1 MGSDKRRS
9 DRLMLTVPL
18 VVTGVDPKGV
28 EFKDNMRTVTLN
40 RHGAR
45 IMSPRLLSSG
55 QTVHITNLVSRRQAK
70 FRVVGPLS
78 PHSEK
83 GGEWGVECLDG
94 QENIWGIKFPPP
106 PPGQETDSAALLE
119 CRRCHTVAL
128 LRVSLVEFE
137 VLGASG
143 LMTRTCESCQE
154 NTPWGYAEKQVS
166 MSAPSGA
173 AAASAD
179 SGIAGG
185 PAKGGVDLRR
195 HRRVALQ
202 LPVLV
207 RDFSGEFEITKSEN
221 VSKGGFCF
229 SSEKDFH
236 VGEGIMVACPYSRT
250 DQNLE
255 VGAKI
260 TRRQI
265 VEGSNRKIYGVRYS
279 QK

>member
-18 VVTGVDPKGV
+18 QVRGADPKGA
-28 EFKDNMRTVTLN
+28 EFKENMRTITLN

-45 IMSPRLLSSG
+45 IMSPRLLASG
-55 QTVHITNLVSRRQAK
+55 QTIHITNLVSHREAK

-83 GGEWGVECLDG
+83 GGEWGVECIDG

-106 PPGQETDSAALLE
+106 PPGQDAESAALLE
-119 CRRCHTVAL
+119 CRQCHTVAL

-143 LMTRTCESCQE
+143 LMTRICESCKE
-154 NTPWGYAEKQVS
+154 NTPWGYAEKQVA
-166 MSAPSGA
+166 MSAPAGESA
-173 AAASAD
+173 AAAEGEHAR
-179 SGIAGG
+179 G
-185 PAKGGVDLRR
+185 PAQGGADLRR

-202 LPVLV
+202 LPVLI

-229 SSEKDFH
+229 SSEREFH
-236 VGEGIMVACPYSRT
+236 IGEGIMVACPYSGT
-250 DQNLE
+250 DQSLE
-255 VGAKI
+255 VSAKI
-260 TRRQI
+260 VRRQKM
-265 VEGSNRKIYGVRYS
+265 EGSNRKIYGVRYS
-279 QK
+279 KK

>member
-1 MGSDKRRS
+1 MASDKRRS

-18 VVTGVDPKGV
+18 QVSGEDPKGG
-28 EFKDNMRTVTLN
+28 EFNVSMRTITLN

-55 QTVHITNLVSRRQAK
+55 QTIHITNLVSHREAE

-83 GGEWGVECLDG
+83 GGEWGVECIDG
-94 QENIWGIKFPPP
+94 QENIWGIKFPPA
-106 PPGQETDSAALLE
+106 PPGQEAESAALLE
-119 CRRCHTVAL
+119 CRQCHTVAL

-143 LMTRTCESCQE
+143 IMTKTCENCKE
-154 NTPWGYAEKQVS
+154 NTPWGYAEKQVA
-166 MSAPSGA
+166 MSAP
-173 AAASAD
+173 
-179 SGIAGG
+179 AGG
-185 PAKGGVDLRR
+185 KTEAVEAGSSGGPSKGGADLRR

-207 RDFSGEFEITKSEN
+207 RDFSGEFEVTKSEN

-229 SSEKDFH
+229 SSEREFH
-236 VGEGIMVACPYSRT
+236 VGEGVMVACPYSGGN
-250 DQNLE
+250 QSLE
-255 VGAKI
+255 VRAKI
-260 TRRQI
+260 VRRQTT
-265 VEGSNRKIYGVRYS
+265 EGSNRKVYGVRYS

>member
-18 VVTGVDPKGV
+18 VVTGVDAKGV
-28 EFKDNMRTVTLN
+28 KFRENMRTITLN

-45 IMSPRLLSSG
+45 IVSPRLLASG
-55 QTVHITNLVSRRQAK
+55 QTVDITNLVSRREAK

-94 QENIWGIKFPPP
+94 QENIWGIKFPPLP
-106 PPGQETDSAALLE
+106 SGQEPDSAALLE
-119 CRRCHTVAL
+119 CRQCHTVAL

-143 LMTRTCESCQE
+143 IMTRACESCKE
-154 NTPWGYAEKQVS
+154 NTPWGYAEKQVA

-173 AAASAD
+173 TASAD
-179 SGIAGG
+179 AVVSGG

-195 HRRVALQ
+195 HRRVSLQ

-207 RDFSGEFEITKSEN
+207 RGFSGEFEITKSEN

-250 DQNLE
+250 DQNPE

-260 TRRQI
+260 TRRQV